1 MVIFLLLLAG
11 SCGDEG
17 SQTTTITSTSPE
29 ESVSA
34 GYLHTCEVKSDGTVV
49 CWGNDEWGQA
59 TPPPGEFASVSAGRL
74 HTCGVRTSREV
85 RFR

>member
-59 TPPPGEFASVSAGRL
+59 TPPPGEKLSKVVIDAHLLRHDFAELSV
-74 HTCGVRTSREV
+74 
-85 RFR
+85 